1 MFCVDPR
8 IRLCDSKS
16 DGPDL
21 FSIGLKMKHAPIAFL
36 LILFVGLGEM
46 AVSEAGDLTAVIGL
60 IPPHAQIGEDGHP
73 RGGFVDVVKAID
85 KVYQDGQITIKI
97 LPIARAIRNVV
108 NGQADFFIP
117 YIPNPHVPSNTLP
130 FSFAAEPVVDVSFV
144 LYSHADKPVPPIGDL
159 EKFNIETLRGAA
171 LHFPF
176 NIAEIDSFKQGILRV
191 VMGRS
196 DGFIVE
202 QDAGDKFIRDNKIK
216 PIRRTLYAKWHSS
229 ILIPKGPKGE
239 KIDRIISD
247 ALQQLKKSGTLT
259 PITETI
265 HRPYTDWQPYTMDW

>member
-1 MFCVDPR
+1 
-8 IRLCDSKS
+8 
-16 DGPDL
+16 
-21 FSIGLKMKHAPIAFL
+21 MKQAPLIFI

-46 AVSEAGDLTAVIGL
+46 AVSEARDLTAVIGL
-60 IPPHAQIGEDGHP
+60 IPPHAQIGEDGRP
-73 RGGFVDVVKAID
+73 RGGFVEVVKAID

-117 YIPNPHVPSNTLP
+117 YIPNPHVPLATLP
-130 FSFAAEPVVDVSFV
+130 FSFAAEPIVDVSFV
-144 LYSHADKPVPPIGDL
+144 LYSLADKPVPRVDAL

-176 NIAEIDSFKQGILRV
+176 KISEIDSFKQGILRV

-216 PIRRTLYAKWHSS
+216 QIHRTLYATWDSS
-229 ILIPKGPKGE
+229 IMIPKGPKGE
-239 KIDRIISD
+239 MIDRIVSE
-247 ALQQLKKSGTLT
+247 ALQELKKSGKLT

-265 HRPYTDWQPYTMDW
+265 HRPYTDWQPYQMGW